1 MDALKLLTNR
11 RSSKKLK
18 PPAPDAAEL
27 EQIFQA
33 ATQVPDHGNMRPFRF
48 IVIQGEVGLQR
59 FRDVL
64 KQTVAELNFGDDA
77 MKKAEKVGNMSP
89 MVIGVTFAPNRDVP
103 KPKPEWEQMLTAG
116 CAAYALQL
124 AATAQG
130 FDNVWIT
137 GMWVNSPL
145 LREAFGCANKD
156 KIIGLMMVG
165 TPTEEVHKPKNT
177 DVEAFVSHW

>member
-1 MDALKLLTNR
+1 MDALHLLTHR
-11 RSSKKLK
+11 RSSKKLA
-18 PPAPDAAEL
+18 APVPNETEL
-27 EQIFQA
+27 EYMLQA

-48 IVIQGEVGLQR
+48 TVIQGEAALQR
-59 FRDVL
+59 FCDVL
-64 KQTVAELNFGDDA
+64 KQTVAAFNFGDDA
-77 MKKAEKVGNMSP
+77 MKKAEKVGRMAP

-145 LREAFGCANKD
+145 LREAFGCEEKD

-165 TPTEEVHKPKNT
+165 SPTEEVHTPKNT
-177 DVEAFVSHW
+177 DLAQFVTHW